1 MDWNLFSLKVFSEVA
16 RQKNFTKAAKILGL
30 TQPAVSL
37 QVQNLEKQL
46 GCPLLIRK
54 RTGEMALTEGGQVVL
69 RYMEN
74 IERVFQNLRRDL
86 EPWSWARNQVAI
98 GCCCIAGEH
107 IVPSYTVAFRRI
119 RPHTRVQCHV
129 GRCAN
134 IFGRVLNSSLDVAI
148 AGIPPRDPRLVHVP
162 FAHMPLAC
170 FEARGDSLPRR
181 LSIKDLVSEPMV
193 LREEGSGTRVALE
206 RFLEQH
212 DLAFDRCTIV
222 ATSESNEALKEMVA
236 KGMGWSILP
245 NVVIQKELDQGR
257 LSLIEIKDG
266 CLVEDFF
273 VVYRKHALL
282 NGHQKEFVHLLLQ
295 EPRPHHMP

>member
-46 GCPLLIRK
+46 GCPLLIRN
-54 RTGEMALTEGGQVVL
+54 RTGEMTLTEAGQVVL

-86 EPWSWARNQVAI
+86 EPWSSARNQVAI

-119 RPHTRVQCHV
+119 RPNTTVQCHV
-129 GRCAN
+129 GRCVD
-134 IFGRVLNSSLDVAI
+134 IFGRVLDGSLDVAI

-162 FAHMPLAC
+162 FVQMPLAC
-170 FEARGDSLPRR
+170 FEARRDSSRRR
-181 LSIKDLVSEPMV
+181 LSIKDLILEPVV
-193 LREEGSGTRVALE
+193 LREEGSGTRVAFAK
-206 RFLEQH
+206 FLEQH
-212 DLAFDRCTIV
+212 GLALDRCPIA

-245 NVVIQKELDQGR
+245 TVVIQKELEQGR
-257 LSLIEIKDG
+257 LSLIELMEG
-266 CLVEDFF
+266 CPVQDFF

-282 NGHQKEFVHLLLQ
+282 NGPQKEFVHLLLQ
-295 EPRPHHMP
+295 EPYLHHVP

>member
-37 QVQNLEKQL
+37 QVQNLERQL
-46 GCPLLIRK
+46 GAPLLIRK
-54 RTGEMALTEGGQVVL
+54 RTGEMALTEAGQVVL

-74 IERVFQNLRRDL
+74 IERVFQNLQRDL
-86 EPWSWARNQVAI
+86 EPWTSARNQVAI

-107 IVPSYTVAFRRI
+107 IVPSYTVAFRRL
-119 RPHTRVQCHV
+119 RPHTVVQCHV
-129 GRCAN
+129 GRCVD
-134 IFGRVLNSSLDVAI
+134 IFGRVLDGSLDVAI
-148 AGIPPRDPRLVHVP
+148 AGIPPRDPRLVHLP
-162 FAHMPLAC
+162 FVHMPLAC
-170 FEARGDSLPRR
+170 FEAPRDSSPRR
-181 LSIKDLVSEPMV
+181 LSIKDLVSEPVV

-206 RFLEQH
+206 RFLKQH
-212 DLAFDRCTIV
+212 DLALDRCAIV

-257 LSLIEIKDG
+257 LRLIELAEG
-266 CLVEDFF
+266 CPVQDFF

-282 NGHQKEFVHLLLQ
+282 NGPQKEFVHLLMQ
-295 EPRPHHMP
+295 EPRPQYAP